1 MEIRGQGKVKV
12 NTNPVYQKILFALKS
27 QISSTKLQ
35 INLKFQY
42 SMTKTGTTVASNRF
56 TNPGLPVMMPLSK
69 TLEVFLVWNF
79 EFESLG
85 FV

>member
-1 MEIRGQGKVKV
+1 
-12 NTNPVYQKILFALKS
+12 
-27 QISSTKLQ
+27 
-35 INLKFQY
+35 
-42 SMTKTGTTVASNRF
+42 MTKTGTTVASNRF

>member
-1 MEIRGQGKVKV
+1 MIRPSRLCKS
-12 NTNPVYQKILFALKS
+12 IKS

-42 SMTKTGTTVASNRF
+42 SMTKTF
-56 TNPGLPVMMPLSK
+56 TAVDSHRLPNPGLPVMMPLGITVK
-69 TLEVFLVWNF
+69 GLFVWNF